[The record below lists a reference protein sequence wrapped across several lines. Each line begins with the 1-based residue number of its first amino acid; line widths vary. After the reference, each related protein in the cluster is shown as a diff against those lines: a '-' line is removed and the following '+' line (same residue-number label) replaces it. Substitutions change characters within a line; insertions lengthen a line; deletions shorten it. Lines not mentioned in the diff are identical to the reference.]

1 MTLITYRL
9 KITKNDNKEREDTMS
24 DKKSILGVWL
34 IERGSGRN
42 IVSRAYSEAVKL
54 DMDLIAPFL
63 SATHTFIDK
72 ASNETLRTIDT
83 EANRYVWEANEHL
96 LFVMVVSKAAR
107 IGHMRFL
114 LEYALGEFMTNE
126 VPDGTDIAT
135 MLKNWHGAPKQF
147 KKFGNFVDELVTQY
161 EVTDEVLLAGKSMDC
176 LEVYSHLFRGIMRV
190 ETSKTRKNKIVKTMK
205 TYLEPLT
212 DRYPFLSVA
221 PIDTAGIEVLQIDV
235 NEVPYHHLR
244 DSLEELLRLLAK
256 VTRETVKPKAY
267 RDMIFDQVMPY
278 VKRDIKRLQTY
289 AILDDVV
296 RYLF

>member
-1 MTLITYRL
+1 
-9 KITKNDNKEREDTMS
+9 MS
-24 DKKSILGVWL
+24 GKKSILGVWL

-83 EANRYVWEANEHL
+83 QTNRYVWEANDHL

-107 IGHMRFL
+107 IGHMRFV
-114 LEYALGEFMTNE
+114 LEYALEEFMTNQ
-126 VPDGTDIAT
+126 VPADTDVAS
-135 MLKNWHGAPKQF
+135 MLKDWHGAPNKFKQF
-147 KKFGNFVDELVTQY
+147 GTFVDELVSQY

-176 LEVYSHLFRGIMRV
+176 LEVYSHIFRGIMRV
-190 ETSKTRKNKIVKTMK
+190 ETAVSKRKKIVKTMNM
-205 TYLEPLT
+205 YLEPLR
-212 DRYPFLSVA
+212 DRYPFLNAVTL
-221 PIDTAGIEVLQIDV
+221 DEAGIEVLLIDI
-235 NEVPYHHLR
+235 NTVPYHQLR
-244 DSLEELLRLLAK
+244 DALEELFRLLAK
-256 VTRETVKPKAY
+256 VTKETVTPKAY
-267 RDMIFDQVMPY
+267 RDMIFEHVMSY
-278 VKRDIKRLQTY
+278 VKRDTKRLQTY

>member
-1 MTLITYRL
+1 
-9 KITKNDNKEREDTMS
+9 MS
-24 DKKSILGVWL
+24 DKRSILGVWL

-83 EANRYVWEANEHL
+83 ETNRYVWEANEHL

-107 IGHMRFL
+107 LGHMRFL

-126 VPDGTDIAT
+126 VPEDTDVET
-135 MLKNWHGAPKQF
+135 MLKSWHGAPKQF
-147 KKFGNFVDELVTQY
+147 QKFGNFVDELVTQY
-161 EVTDEVLLAGKSMDC
+161 ELTDEVLLAGKSMDC

-190 ETSKTRKNKIVKTMK
+190 NAPKAKKNKIVSTMK

-212 DRYPFLSVA
+212 DRYPFLTMV
-221 PIDTAGIEVLQIDV
+221 PIDTVGIEILQIDV

-256 VTRETVKPKAY
+256 VTKENVTPKAY
-267 RDMIFDQVMPY
+267 RDMIFEHVMPY

>member
-1 MTLITYRL
+1 
-9 KITKNDNKEREDTMS
+9 MS

-83 EANRYVWEANEHL
+83 ETNRYVWEANEHL

-107 IGHMRFL
+107 LGHMRFL
-114 LEYALGEFMTNE
+114 LGYALGEFMTNE
-126 VPDGTDIAT
+126 VPKDNDIAT

-147 KKFGNFVDELVTQY
+147 QKFGNFVDELVTQY
-161 EVTDEVLLAGKSMDC
+161 ELTDEVLLAGKSMDC
-176 LEVYSHLFRGIMRV
+176 LEVYSHLFRGILRV
-190 ETSKTRKNKIVKTMK
+190 QSSKAKKNKIVNTMK
-205 TYLEPLT
+205 TYLEPLI
-212 DRYPFLSVA
+212 DRYPFLSVV
-221 PIDTAGIEVLQIDV
+221 PIDTVGIEILQIDV

-244 DSLEELLRLLAK
+244 DALEELLRLLAK
-256 VTRETVKPKAY
+256 VTKENVTPKAY
-267 RDMIFDQVMPY
+267 RDMIFEHVMPY

>member
-1 MTLITYRL
+1 
-9 KITKNDNKEREDTMS
+9 MS

-83 EANRYVWEANEHL
+83 ETNRYVWEANDHL

-107 IGHMRFL
+107 LGHMRFV
-114 LEYALGEFMTNE
+114 LEYALEEFMKNE
-126 VPDGTDIAT
+126 VPADTNVAS
-135 MLKNWHGAPKQF
+135 MLKNWHGAPNQF
-147 KKFGNFVDELVTQY
+147 NEFGNFVDELVSQY

-176 LEVYSHLFRGIMRV
+176 LEVYSHIFRGIMRV
-190 ETSKTRKNKIVKTMK
+190 DTAKSKRKKIVRIMN
-205 TYLEPLT
+205 TYLEPLI
-212 DRYPFLSVA
+212 DRYPFLSAVTL
-221 PIDTAGIEVLQIDV
+221 DEVGIEVLQIDI
-235 NEVPYHHLR
+235 NTVPYHQLR
-244 DSLEELLRLLAK
+244 DALEELFRLLAK
-256 VTRETVKPKAY
+256 VTKETVTPKAY
-267 RDMIFDQVMPY
+267 RDMIFEHVMPY
-278 VKRDIKRLQTY
+278 VKRDTKRLQTY
-289 AILDDVV
+289 AILDDIV